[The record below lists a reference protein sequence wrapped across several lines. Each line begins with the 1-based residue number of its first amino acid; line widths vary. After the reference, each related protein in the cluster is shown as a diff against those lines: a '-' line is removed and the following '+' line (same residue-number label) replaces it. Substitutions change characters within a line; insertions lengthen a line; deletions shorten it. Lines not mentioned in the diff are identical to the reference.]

1 MTRRPRRNHSPAF
14 KAKVALAAIRGEQT
28 LVELSQQFDVHA
40 NQIKQWKDQL
50 LEGATGVFGDET
62 KAEPAGPTVDVKT
75 LHAKIGELTLE
86 NGFFIRCARQSGIAG
101 RKEMID
107 REHKLPVVRQA
118 KLLGFSR
125 GSVYYLPR
133 PVSDGDL
140 ALMRR
145 IDELHL
151 DYPFAGS
158 RMLQGLL
165 RGEGLE
171 TGRLHVATL
180 MKKMGIEAIYRRPN
194 TSKPAPGHKIYPYL
208 LRKLAVT
215 RPNQV
220 WAMDLTYIPMARGF
234 VYLCAVVDWF
244 SRRVLSWRLSITMEA
259 AFCIEA
265 VEEALARYGKPE
277 IFNTDQGSQFTSIDF
292 TAVLKKAEIA
302 ISMDGKG
309 AWRDNVFVERLW
321 RSIKY
326 EEVYLHAYKTVSEA
340 RVGIGRYLTFYNG
353 RRPHS
358 SLDRQTPDQA
368 YFNALTPMMVA
379 A

>member
-1 MTRRPRRNHSPAF
+1 
-14 KAKVALAAIRGEQT
+14 
-28 LVELSQQFDVHA
+28 
-40 NQIKQWKDQL
+40 
-50 LEGATGVFGDET
+50 
-62 KAEPAGPTVDVKT
+62 
-75 LHAKIGELTLE
+75 
-86 NGFFIRCARQSGIAG
+86 
-101 RKEMID
+101 MID
-107 REHKLPVVRQA
+107 REHKLSVVRQA

-158 RMLQGLL
+158 RMLQGIL

-171 TGRLHVATL
+171 TGRRHVATL

-244 SRRVLSWRLSITMEA
+244 SRKVLSWRLSITMEA

-265 VEEALARYGKPE
+265 VEEALARHGRPE

-292 TAVLKKAEIA
+292 TAVLKKAEVA
-302 ISMDGKG
+302 VSMDGKG

-340 RVGIGRYLTFYNG
+340 RAGIGRYLNFYNT

-358 SLDRQTPDQA
+358 SLDRRTPDQA

-379 A
+379 AYSRRKST

>member
-40 NQIKQWKDQL
+40 NQIKQWKDQV

-107 REHKLPVVRQA
+107 REHKLSVVRQA